1 MLDEVNSRCDELKSI
16 GFTSDGARNALAR
29 PAALLIITQ
38 ISKDTGCQQQSVAVH
53 GSPWQSHI

>member
-1 MLDEVNSRCDELKSI
+1 MLGEVNWWCDELKPF

-38 ISKDTGCQQQSVAVH
+38 ILKDTGCQQQSVAVRA
-53 GSPWQSHI
+53 SLITSR